1 MGQRAGTYQRQNE
14 AARSARDTR
23 CSVNT
28 PADSVRKEAAFDVRD
43 VSRTY
48 PGVKALDGVSLTG
61 YRGEVLAICG
71 ANGAGKS
78 TLARLISGQEAPN
91 SGHIK
96 IAGYEGE
103 VATPAD
109 ADDAGI
115 LFMHQE
121 PVIVDEFTVEENLW
135 LKQLSSAGKTKGW
148 RTIRRRGRDT
158 SMQALR
164 AVGMHE
170 VTLNQL
176 GKTLTPGLRQMLA
189 LGRTQVNGHQILI
202 LDETTASTTEEHFK
216 DVEALVERERAAGV
230 CVVFVSHRMPEV
242 FAMAD
247 RIAVL
252 RNGKLVD
259 VLNAKET
266 NREEVITLMVGE
278 AVHALEPAPLPSFAG
293 IDPVLEVEHLSSGSA
308 TDISFS
314 VHPGEVVGI
323 YGLVGSGR
331 SSIARSISGHQ
342 SRTGGTIKVRGR
354 RLGLGSPR
362 AALKGGV
369 AYLSEDRRS
378 EGFVKDFS
386 NGDNMTLATLDQYS
400 TFGILNLK
408 RERASV
414 EGLIKRYQVKGG
426 RTTLTRTLSGGNQQ
440 KVCLAKWIE
449 AKPEVVVLDE
459 PTKGIDI
466 ASRMNIYQIVK
477 NLAEQDKGVVVVSS
491 EAEELLMLSHRIL
504 VIRDGQLVQEF
515 RSTDSNTDDLMRAAL
530 GGEIE

>member
-1 MGQRAGTYQRQNE
+1 LGHRAGTCRHHS
-14 AARSARDTR
+14 RTRTLRTTGRPVSHSADL
-23 CSVNT
+23 VQ
-28 PADSVRKEAAFDVRD
+28 KEVAFDVKN

-48 PGVKALDGVSLTG
+48 PGVKALNGVSLKG

-91 SGHIK
+91 GGHIK

-103 VATPAD
+103 VTTPGD

-148 RTIRRRGRDT
+148 KTLPRRSRET

-170 VTLNQL
+170 ATLSQL

-216 DVEALVERERAAGV
+216 DVEALVARERAAGV

-252 RNGKLVD
+252 RNGQLVD
-259 VLNAKET
+259 VVNARDTGKE
-266 NREEVITLMVGE
+266 EIVTLMVGD
-278 AVHALEPAPLPSFAG
+278 AVHALEPAPMPSFAG
-293 IDPVLEVEHLSSGSA
+293 IDPLLEVENLSSGSA
-308 TDISFS
+308 TNISFS

-342 SRTGGTIKVRGR
+342 SRTEGTVKVRGR
-354 RLGLGSPR
+354 RLALGSPR
-362 AALKGGV
+362 AALNEGV

-400 TFGILNLK
+400 TFGVLNLK
-408 RERASV
+408 REQASV
-414 EGLIKRYQVKGG
+414 DSLIKRYQVKGG
-426 RTTLTRTLSGGNQQ
+426 RDTLTRTLSGGNQQ

-449 AKPEVVVLDE
+449 TKPDVVVLDE

-477 NLAEQDKGVVVVSS
+477 NLADQDKGVVVVSS

-530 GGEIE
+530 GGEIA